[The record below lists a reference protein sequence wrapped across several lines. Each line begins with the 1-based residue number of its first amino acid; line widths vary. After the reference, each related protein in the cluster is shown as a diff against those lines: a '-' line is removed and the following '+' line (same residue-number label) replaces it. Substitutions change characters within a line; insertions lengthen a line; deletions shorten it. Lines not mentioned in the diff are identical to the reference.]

1 MATDTGTGLSPH
13 LRGVTVTT
21 VATVL
26 GMVAGVVAAFVTS
39 GPEDIYGLTALGG
52 AILIQLPLLNALGVD
67 VADFSK
73 KDHLYVGFMTFVLWF
88 ITWGILL
95 TVGAFQ

>member
-26 GMVAGVVAAFVTS
+26 GMVAGIVAAFVTS
-39 GPEDIYGLTALGG
+39 GPDDIFGLTALGA
-52 AILIQLPLLNALGVD
+52 AILIQLPLLNVLGVE

-73 KDHLYVGFMTFVLWF
+73 KDHLYVAFMTFVLWF
-88 ITWGILL
+88 MTWGILL
-95 TVGAFQ
+95 STGAFQ

>member
-1 MATDTGTGLSPH
+1 MATETGTGLNPH

-21 VATVL
+21 VATIL
-26 GMVAGVVAAFVTS
+26 GMVAGVVAALVTS
-39 GPEDIYGLTALGG
+39 GPDDTVGLIALGV
-52 AILIQLPLLNALGVD
+52 AILIQLPLLNVLGVD
-67 VADFSK
+67 VSDFSK
-73 KDHLYVGFMTFVLWF
+73 KDHLYVAFMTFVLWF